1 MKTTPRQDIA
11 GSLRLQLDR
20 FFRYC
25 PDGDCLTAEDTA
37 EKYDVELSWAYKTLK
52 AMVSEGVLETTA
64 VQSRKMNRMVVAY
77 RAVARIPA

>member
-20 FFRYC
+20 FFRHC
-25 PDGDCLTAEDTA
+25 PEGDCLTAEDAA
-37 EKYDVELSWAYKTLK
+37 EKYDIELSWAYKTLK
-52 AMVSEGVLETTA
+52 AMVSEGALETTM